1 VTPDQ
6 LAPIVALLSDT
17 MVLEIANPESEPET
31 VNVSLNLLIFW
42 TWTPLTLCDAADV
55 VVVMLSTALFRTI
68 ESSRKLV
75 PSFEVEIRD
84 AASTSSA
91 IRLEIVSWPPL
102 LANADPTVPELIAA
116 FATATDMPVSLAFL
130 GVCWTTNSA
139 LKPWS
144 IWQAEMSG
152 SLLRGNAM

>member
-6 LAPIVALLSDT
+6 LAPVVALLSDT

-42 TWTPLTLCDAADV
+42 TLTPMTLCDAADV

-91 IRLEIVSWPPL
+91 IRLEIVS
-102 LANADPTVPELIAA
+102 
-116 FATATDMPVSLAFL
+116 
-130 GVCWTTNSA
+130 
-139 LKPWS
+139 
-144 IWQAEMSG
+144 
-152 SLLRGNAM
+152 